1 MDADLI
7 LELIMV
13 SQNLYSV
20 SSKLV
25 NEGARKAWQP
35 PRIEDADISA
45 LTAGIGTS
53 GIEGPSFLKAGS

>member
-1 MDADLI
+1 
-7 LELIMV
+7 MV